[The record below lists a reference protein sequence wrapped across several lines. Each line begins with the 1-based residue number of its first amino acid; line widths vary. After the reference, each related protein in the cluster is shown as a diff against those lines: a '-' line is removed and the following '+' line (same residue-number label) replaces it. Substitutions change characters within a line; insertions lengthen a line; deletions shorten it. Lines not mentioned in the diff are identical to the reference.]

1 MISIEKLSKS
11 YSNQTILD
19 QVSYN
24 FPSSKRIALIGAN
37 GAGKTT
43 FLKILTG
50 EEEYD
55 DGKIIVPKKVSIS
68 HLPQE
73 PNSNP
78 KPTILDEAL
87 SGREDLVDMEKRINE
102 LLLEMAEDSSEK
114 TIGEYETIEAQ
125 FKNLG
130 GYTLKAKASRILI
143 GLGIEENR
151 HHDSAL
157 SLSGG
162 QRMRLELA
170 KIFVREPEFLIL
182 DEPTNHLDLPSLIW
196 VENYLKSFKGTVLF
210 VSHDRSLLNNL
221 GEMLIHLDNGKFRI
235 FNGNFDQYLE
245 YREAQLEL
253 EQKQFE
259 SLQKKKTKPR
269 NIHH

>member
-1 MISIEKLSKS
+1 MAKSSYLKIFLTYHRSLTQIQNQQFWMKRLVVEKTLL
-11 YSNQTILD
+11 IW
-19 QVSYN
+19 
-24 FPSSKRIALIGAN
+24 KRELMSFYL
-37 GAGKTT
+37 KW
-43 FLKILTG
+43 LKIL
-50 EEEYD
+50 
-55 DGKIIVPKKVSIS
+55 I
-68 HLPQE
+68 
-73 PNSNP
+73 
-78 KPTILDEAL
+78 
-87 SGREDLVDMEKRINE
+87 
-102 LLLEMAEDSSEK
+102 EK

-130 GYTLKAKASRILI
+130 GYALKAKASRILI

-221 GEMLIHLDNGKFRI
+221 GEMLIHLDNGKFEI

-259 SLQKKKTKPR
+259 SLQKETKPR